1 VLALCELVFTDGPV
15 GHFGIHPHPQWL
27 IILGMAGAHGMVAG
41 LCSVV
46 VGIGVQ
52 LLGLGAIHGLGEAW
66 ATIVSNPEP
75 SLLAL
80 AGAFLVGEIHD
91 AHARTFRNMRARWE
105 SSRDHAERLVY
116 ERDVL
121 FASIQRLKKRIEDQ
135 PVHLANLLQS
145 SSRMQGDQAG
155 SLSEK
160 ALALVV
166 DSCNPSKA
174 SVWNV
179 ADDGRISLVAVH
191 GWSEEERAERTVSYR
206 TSDLV
211 QFAVRMRCE
220 VKAFDFPGS
229 ARAEDPILIA
239 PLKDVSGKVSAL
251 LCLDEVPAPLLSPE
265 SVAVFFGCAEWASAS
280 LSAQPDEEAQ
290 DAVPLRRVLDS
301 LDLGERLRVE
311 FDRSARYGSALGVGL
326 IQAPMWRHGSEAA
339 QRELDGLVARVFAEQ
354 LQGRELYRFGH
365 PGCYAVVLPGVT
377 GDTDEEGA
385 LPAPVVA
392 EGGLR
397 FETKIIAAD
406 TASPDLRSL
415 LVRMDGHLRRRSR
428 NKLPQGVPI
437 AIPPAGHVGTLD
449 GLLRRLRT
457 ELSVSHEM
465 GDETQLAILALPT
478 GVAAP
483 PAGTEQRAWVEGLRP
498 SDALFQLDERR
509 IVALLPNT
517 DRAGADKAMARF
529 TQHLIQMLGLDEA
542 AFGMPRFVVCKPE
555 GFAPLDLLEQVE
567 AEE

>member
-1 VLALCELVFTDGPV
+1 
-15 GHFGIHPHPQWL
+15 
-27 IILGMAGAHGMVAG
+27 MAGAHGMVAG
-41 LCSVV
+41 LFAAA
-46 VGIGVQ
+46 VGVGVQ
-52 LLGLGAIHGLGEAW
+52 LLGLSVVHGLPDAW
-66 ATIVSNPEP
+66 AMISSHPEP
-75 SLLAL
+75 TLIAL
-80 AGAFLVGEIHD
+80 GGAFLVGEIHD
-91 AHARTFRNMRARWE
+91 AHARTFRNMRERWKSARA
-105 SSRDHAERLVY
+105 HADRLVY

-145 SSRMQGDQAG
+145 SSRMQDDASV
-155 SLSEK
+155 SLAEK

-166 DSCNPSKA
+166 DSCSPSKA

-179 ADDGRISLVAVH
+179 ADDGRISLAAAH
-191 GWSEEERAERTVSYR
+191 GWPEEERAERLASYR

-239 PLKDVSGKVSAL
+239 PLKDVAGKVSAL

-280 LSAQPDEEAQ
+280 LSTQPED
-290 DAVPLRRVLDS
+290 DADQSTPLRRVLDA

-311 FDRSARYGSALGVGL
+311 FDRSARYGSALGIGL
-326 IQAPMWRHGSEAA
+326 IQAPTWRHASEAA

-365 PGCYAVVLPGVT
+365 PGCYAVVLPGVAAEV
-377 GDTDEEGA
+377 GDQDA

-397 FETKIIAAD
+397 FETKILSAD
-406 TASPDLRSL
+406 TGAPDLQSL
-415 LVRMDGHLRRRSR
+415 ITRLDGHLRRRTRHS
-428 NKLPQGVPI
+428 LPAGVPVP
-437 AIPPAGHVGTLD
+437 IPPAGQVGSLD
-449 GLLRRLRT
+449 DLLRRLRT
-457 ELSVSHEM
+457 EQSVARET
-465 GDETQLAILALPT
+465 GDATQLAILRLPD
-478 GVAAP
+478 GVVAP
-483 PAGTEQRAWVEGLRP
+483 TAGTDQRAWVEGLRP
-498 SDALFQLDERR
+498 SDALFQLDGQRV
-509 IVALLPNT
+509 VALLPST
-517 DRAGADKAMARF
+517 DRAGAEKAMARF
-529 TQHLIQMLGLDEA
+529 TQHLTQMLGLEEA
-542 AFGMPRFVVCKPE
+542 AFGMPRFVVCKEE
-555 GFAPLDLLEQVE
+555 GLAPLALLEQVE

>member
-1 VLALCELVFTDGPV
+1 
-15 GHFGIHPHPQWL
+15 
-27 IILGMAGAHGMVAG
+27 M
-41 LCSVV
+41 
-46 VGIGVQ
+46 
-52 LLGLGAIHGLGEAW
+52 AW
-66 ATIVSNPEP
+66 AQITSYPEP
-75 SLLAL
+75 TLLAV
-80 AGAFLVGEIHD
+80 AGAFFVGEIHD
-91 AHARTFRNMRARWE
+91 AHARTFRNMRARWQ
-105 SSRDHAERLVY
+105 SSRDHADRLVY

-145 SSRMQGDQAG
+145 SSRMQEDPSG

-174 SVWNV
+174 SVWSV
-179 ADDGRISLVAVH
+179 ADDGRIALTAAH
-191 GWSEEERAERTVSYR
+191 GWSEEERADRTVHYR

-229 ARAEDPILIA
+229 ACAEDPILIA
-239 PLKDVSGKVSAL
+239 PLKDVAGKVSAL
-251 LCLDEVPAPLLSPE
+251 LCLDDVPAPLLSPE

-280 LSAQPDEEAQ
+280 LSTQPDETAG
-290 DAVPLRRVLDS
+290 DPAPLRRVLDS

-311 FDRSARYGSALGVGL
+311 FDRSARYGAALGVGL
-326 IQAPMWRHGSEAA
+326 IQAPAWRHESEAA
-339 QRELDGLVARVFAEQ
+339 QRELDGLVSRVFAEQ

-377 GDTDEEGA
+377 SDADDQDA

-397 FETKIIAAD
+397 FETRILAVDESA
-406 TASPDLRSL
+406 PDLGSL
-415 LVRMDGHLRRRSR
+415 LTRLDGHLRGRAQST
-428 NKLPQGVPI
+428 LPAGIPI
-437 AIPPAGHVGTLD
+437 AIPPAGHVGSLD
-449 GLLRRLRT
+449 DLLRRLRT

-465 GDETQLAILALPT
+465 GDEAQLAILSLPE
-478 GVAAP
+478 GLQP
-483 PAGTEQRAWVEGLRP
+483 PAAGTQQRNWLEGLRP

-509 IVALLPNT
+509 VVALLPST
-517 DRAGADKAMARF
+517 DRAGAEKAMARF

-542 AFGMPRFVVCKPE
+542 VFGMPRFVVCKAE
-555 GFAPLDLLEQVE
+555 GFAPLALLEQVE